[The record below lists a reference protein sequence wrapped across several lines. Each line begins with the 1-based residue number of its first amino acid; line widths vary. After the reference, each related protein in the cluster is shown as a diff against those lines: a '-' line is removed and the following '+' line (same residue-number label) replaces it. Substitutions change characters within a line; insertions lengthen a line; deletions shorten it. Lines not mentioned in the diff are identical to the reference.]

1 MGIYSDILL
10 TSDFDHT
17 LTGPDAKIPEKNIE
31 AIRHFIANGGAF
43 TVNTGRSL
51 PMARYFLEDVPVSAP
66 VILYNGGATYDLNTG
81 KFTKIYPIQLDP
93 KETVEK
99 LLRMFPDLVL
109 EIQGTDAHYSFRKA
123 PGWEGLLSSCGC
135 AFQYTD
141 MDHVPLPLI
150 NLSLCWDCPE
160 GNISAY
166 FTGSEAENQRMENAI
181 AQIQQEFEGKLD
193 VCHPCIKI
201 VDIQAPGVSKLQ
213 AARDLQAQ
221 LGRKILIGVGDAN
234 NDLPLLEGADFSFCP
249 ADASVADCFP
259 NVCKCGDGAVA
270 DVIYNKIPEILSNNA

>member
-17 LTGPDAKIPEKNIE
+17 LTGPDSKIPEKNIE

-51 PMARYFLEDVPVSAP
+51 PMARYFLKDVPVSAP
-66 VILYNGGATYDLNTG
+66 VILYNGGATYDLEAEQ
-81 KFTKIYPIQLDP
+81 FTKTYTIGLDP

-99 LLRMFPDLVL
+99 LLAMFPDLVL
-109 EIQGTDAHYSFRKA
+109 EVQGVDAHYAFRKA
-123 PGWEGLLSSCGC
+123 PGWEGLISSCDC
-135 AFQYTD
+135 PFKYTD
-141 MDHVPLPLI
+141 SDHLPLPLI
-150 NLSLCWDCPE
+150 KLSLCWDCPE
-160 GNISAY
+160 GCISAF
-166 FTGSEAENQRMENAI
+166 FTGNEAENQRMENAI
-181 AQIQQEFEGKLD
+181 AQIQAEFGNGLD

-201 VDIQAPGVSKLQ
+201 VDIQAPGVSKLR

-221 LGRKILIGVGDAN
+221 LGKKILICVGDAH
-234 NDLPLLEGADFSFCP
+234 NDLPMLEGADFSFCP
-249 ADASVADCFP
+249 ADGSVADRFP

-270 DVIYNKIPEILSNNA
+270 DVIYNKIPEILSNRA